1 LPDETRRDILKAIAL
16 GAALAAVGGVGT
28 YFGYTSKKTVTSPIV
43 KTLQKLI
50 TKTKTETKTITVGG
64 AGAPAGAGAGTT
76 TATATATTPPAGKP
90 KMTTVPIGPCRFC
103 GTGCGVQAQALVDPA
118 TGLAKEIFALTGIPD
133 YPVNYGALCTKAFYI
148 HKAIGHGGN
157 KPALEQRLKKPLVIK
172 DWIIPGKNRPP
183 ITPEEIKE
191 APRVKRR
198 QVSKNYDASLTT
210 VEHIKKNYVEVDW
223 DTAVK
228 FFTAVLEYAIKKYGP
243 HAFAYYGSGQL
254 GTEESYVINKLTKA
268 GIHTNNLDGNPRMC
282 MVSAVGGFITSYG
295 ADEPEV
301 SYDHIDVPLEIAL
314 EKGIEEARK
323 HRAEKGYTYADT
335 FLLIGTNTAE
345 AHPIVFG
352 RIARVKEVNPD
363 AKVILADPRKTRS
376 GAVADL
382 WLPIRWSMDVALMHT
397 LAHIVAFELDKC
409 RVIDVKE
416 GKVECRW
423 EYIDLKWLKRHADF
437 AIPVNTAKTW
447 ALKDYNTNYNK
458 LPDPLNKVWDMGT
471 TASNAANYKMYPSIG
486 KKYTSEEEVEKDWWR
501 GFALYLKFLELYK
514 PEYMAKILF
523 GDQKPLINRKTAEK
537 LIKSGELS
545 PDKVDMSG
553 SDPFVEIDPIEALR
567 LAAKWLAKGR
577 TLVFWTMG
585 INQKIQGVHAVNSI
599 INFLALTGKIGLWG
613 AGSFSLTGQPN
624 ACGGIRDQ
632 GGLAHVLPY
641 GRLIADAAARKEV
654 EDIWK
659 KVTAEYLKER
669 GYPQSVIS
677 KEVSKIYVHPV
688 PGPHVIEMFRRI
700 GAGQLK
706 VVWIAETNPGQS
718 LPNLYKFRVG
728 MAKPHDDDPAFPF
741 IVVSDIYPTR
751 TTDLADLVLPAA
763 AWGEKE
769 FKYGCSERRY
779 SVARFVIKPPGEA
792 VSDAV
797 IFAMLGKA
805 WEDKGLVPK
814 AITSGF
820 FPEDV
825 DKAAKATGKTW
836 VQYVVEKSI
845 NDKKWHEEFMNRLW
859 DRDILSL
866 AKNTYYDF
874 SYVKRE
880 LFRKLINGF
889 RWPWPEQYATNPSV
903 KKRYDMFESA
913 SRYSY
918 PFDPLMPDPDVIKK
932 IYNDIKGM
940 DDPNKIKAYVESL
953 DENIVHH
960 VHKKKWL
967 GHLASN
973 PVLMKWV
980 LKQIVEE
987 IDDKEYKKAKRMPDN
1002 WYVTF
1007 YAKPT
1012 GRMTIW
1018 ARPWLPVIMDHETG
1032 EVKINKEVIITY
1044 EKLNADETFKGKIS
1058 VFSKP
1063 KGPFEIVEE
1072 HKAVPASG
1080 DPEKGLKV
1088 LAEKSWSEAL
1098 KTNFGDVEAIFEIAL
1113 APAEAPG
1120 FTLKYKLDNGQVIT
1134 VRDAKDYPLVITTG
1148 RVIEHWHTGTMTCRA
1163 PELRRV
1169 KPEAYV
1175 EVPVELAQKL
1185 GIKEG
1190 DWVTVESPRGKVTV
1204 RAKVLNPKTGLGGP
1218 RKDYLFIPWFDE
1230 NKLVN
1235 ALTLDNYDVQ
1245 PYFFQPDFKTCAA
1258 KLRKATPDEIPPGGE
1273 KEKCLTGVQTAKP
1286 KYNIKVF

>member
-1 LPDETRRDILKAIAL
+1 MPDEARRDILKAIAL
-16 GAALAAVGGVGT
+16 GAALAAVGGVAS

-43 KTLQKLI
+43 KTLKSLI
-50 TKTKTETKTITVGG
+50 TRTKTETVTYG
-64 AGAPAGAGAGTT
+64 AATT
-76 TATATATTPPAGKP
+76 TTTTKTATATPAKP
-90 KMTTVPIGPCRFC
+90 KIVTVPIGPCRFC
-103 GTGCGVQAQALVDPA
+103 GTGCGVQAQAIVDPQ
-118 TGLAKEIFALTGIPD
+118 TGFAKDIIALTGIPD

-157 KPALEQRLKKPLVIK
+157 KKAMEERLKKPLVIK

-183 ITPEEIKE
+183 ITPEEIKL
-191 APRVKRR
+191 APRVARK
-198 QVSKNYDASLTT
+198 QVSKNYDATLPT

-228 FFTAVLEYAIKKYGP
+228 FFTAVLEYALKKYGP

-301 SYDHIDVPLEIAL
+301 SYDHIDVPLEIAV
-314 EKGIEEARK
+314 EKGVKEARK
-323 HRAEKGYTYADT
+323 HRAEPGYTYADT

-352 RIARVKEVNPD
+352 RIARVKEVNPE

-382 WLPIRWSMDVALMHT
+382 WLPVRWSMDVAFMHT

-409 RVIDVKE
+409 RVVDVKE
-416 GKVECRW
+416 GKVECKW

-447 ALKDYNTNYNK
+447 ALKDYNTKYNN
-458 LPDPLNKVWDMGT
+458 LGDLNKVWDMGT
-471 TASNAANYKMYPSIG
+471 TASSAANYKTYPSIG
-486 KKYTSEEEVEKDWWR
+486 KQYKSEDEVEKDWWR

-514 PEYMAKILF
+514 PEVMAKILF
-523 GDQKPLINRKTAEK
+523 GDQKPLINRKTAEE
-537 LIKSGELS
+537 LIARGELS
-545 PDKVDMSG
+545 RDKVNLAG
-553 SDPFVEIDPIEALR
+553 TDPFVEIDPVEALR

-585 INQKIQGVHAVNSI
+585 INQKIQGVHAVNAI

-641 GRLIADAAARKEV
+641 GRLIAKAAARKEV

-659 KVTAEYLKER
+659 KLTEQYLKER
-669 GYPQSVIS
+669 GYPPDVIK
-677 KEVSKIYVHPV
+677 KEVDKVYVHPV
-688 PGPHVIEMFRRI
+688 PGPHVVELFRRVS
-700 GAGQLK
+700 AGQLK
-706 VVWIAETNPGQS
+706 VVWIAETNPGHS
-718 LPNLYKFRVG
+718 LPNVYKFRVG

-779 SVARFVIKPPGEA
+779 SVARYVIKPPGEA

-825 DKAAKATGKTW
+825 DKAAKAAGKSW

-903 KKRYDMFESA
+903 KRRYDMFESA
-913 SRYSY
+913 SRYAY
-918 PFDPLMPDPDVIKK
+918 PFDAIMPDPDVIKR
-932 IYNDIKGM
+932 IYNDVKNM
-940 DDPNKIKAYVESL
+940 NDPEKIKAYIENL
-953 DENIVHH
+953 DENEVHH

-967 GHLASN
+967 GNLAKN

-980 LKQIVEE
+980 LKNIVEE
-987 IDDKEYKKAKRMPDN
+987 IDDVEYKRSKKMPDN
-1002 WYVTF
+1002 WYVVF

-1018 ARPWLPVIMDHETG
+1018 ARPWLPVIIDHETG

-1044 EKLNADETFKGKIS
+1044 EKLDADSVFKGKIS
-1058 VFSKP
+1058 VFSEP
-1063 KGPFEIVEE
+1063 KGPFKIV
-1072 HKAVPASG
+1072 KKYTALPASG
-1080 DPEKGLKV
+1080 DPERGLKV
-1088 LAEKSWSEAL
+1088 LEESASWSEAL
-1098 KTNFGDVEAIFEIAL
+1098 RKSFGDVEAIFEIAL

-1120 FTLKYKLDNGQVIT
+1120 FTLKYKLETGETLV
-1134 VRDAKDYPLVITTG
+1134 VRDAKDYPLVVTTG
-1148 RVIEHWHTGTMTCRA
+1148 RVIEHWHTCTMTCRV

-1175 EVPVELAQKL
+1175 EVPVTLAEKL
-1185 GIKEG
+1185 GIKDG

-1204 RAKVLNPKTGLGGP
+1204 KAKVLNPKTGLGGP
-1218 RKDYLFIPWFDE
+1218 RIDYLFIPWFDE
-1230 NKLVN
+1230 NKLAN

-1258 KLRKATPDEIPPGGE
+1258 KIRKARPDEIPKSPTE
-1273 KEKCLTGVQTAKP
+1273 QTAKP